1 MLPLPPRG
9 FNERGETEQII
20 IVLEL
25 TKKKQS
31 GQETALSP
39 TFLTDADIDGAD
51 AGADG
56 NVNESA
62 SNASDM
68 MASMRFR
75 TGIVAGVGAK
85 RGPIT

>member
-1 MLPLPPRG
+1 M
-9 FNERGETEQII
+9 
-20 IVLEL
+20 
-25 TKKKQS
+25 
-31 GQETALSP
+31 SP